1 MSRILQIAKQCQL
14 LTGSYDGATRSC
26 DCSNPQKCHL
36 TEQQRLEHE
45 QLPDVI
51 TARSRNLQEFNLH
64 TENDSVI

>member
-26 DCSNPQKCHL
+26 DCFHPQKCHL

-51 TARSRNLQEFNLH
+51 AARSRNLQEFNLH